1 MKMKAVAK
9 SKPGPGL
16 QLIEADVPKPG
27 PGEVLIKVKYASICG
42 SDVHLY
48 KWDEF
53 AQTSLKRLPRI
64 IGHESAGEVV
74 ELGPGV
80 EGLKA
85 GDYVGV
91 ETHIACGHCYQCRIG
106 KPHVCQNLEVLG
118 FNRDGAFAEYMVI
131 PAENAWKI
139 PEGIPKDWVPL
150 MEPMGNAVHTVL
162 AGEITGR
169 NVLVV
174 GTGPIGAMAVAVAKA
189 AGARKVIATDIND
202 FRLKI
207 AKKMGADIVLNPEI
221 DDVRTVVME
230 ETGGNGVDVVLEMSG
245 NPNALD
251 QGLSLIT
258 NGGWVGL
265 LGIYGKNRIDIPMN
279 DVIMKNLT
287 LYGIV
292 GRKMYETWAVT
303 TALLESG
310 KVDLSPLITHR
321 VSLEE
326 YEEAFNVIF
335 QGRAMKVMFEI
346 DPS

>member
-1 MKMKAVAK
+1 MKAVAK
-9 SKPGPGL
+9 SRPGPGI

-42 SDVHLY
+42 SDVHIY

-53 AQTSLKRLPRI
+53 AQTSLRHLPRI

-74 ELGPGV
+74 EVGEGV
-80 EGLKA
+80 DNVKV
-85 GDYVGV
+85 GDYVGI
-91 ETHIACGHCYQCRIG
+91 ETHIACGKCYQCRIG
-106 KPHVCQNLEVLG
+106 KPHVCQNLKVLG
-118 FNRDGAFAEYMVI
+118 FHIDGAFAEYVVV
-131 PAENAWKI
+131 PAENVWKV
-139 PEGIPKDWVPL
+139 PDSIPKEWVPL
-150 MEPMGNAVHTVL
+150 MEPMGNAVYTVL
-162 AGEITGR
+162 SGEITGM

-202 FRLKI
+202 FRLTI
-207 AKKMGADIVLNPEI
+207 AKRMGADIVLNPEL
-221 DDVRTVVME
+221 DDVRTVVMD
-230 ETGGNGVDVVLEMSG
+230 ETNGNGVDVVIEMSG
-245 NPNALD
+245 NPNALNYALD
-251 QGLSLIT
+251 LIT

-265 LGIYGKNRIDIPMN
+265 LGLYGKNRIDVPMN
-279 DVIMKNLT
+279 DIIMKNLT

-292 GRKMYETWAVT
+292 GRKMFSTWVQT

-321 VSLEE
+321 VKIEE

-335 QGRAMKVMFEI
+335 QGRAMKVLFEI
-346 DPS
+346 G

>member
-1 MKMKAVAK
+1 MKAVAK

-16 QLIEADVPKPG
+16 QLIETDVPKPG
-27 PGEVLIKVKYASICG
+27 PGEILVKVKYASICG
-42 SDVHLY
+42 SDVHIY

-53 AQTSLKRLPRI
+53 AQTSLRQLPRI
-64 IGHESAGEVV
+64 VGHESAGEVV
-74 ELGPGV
+74 EVGPGV
-80 EGLKA
+80 ESPKV
-85 GDYVGV
+85 GDYIGV
-91 ETHIACGHCYQCRIG
+91 ETHIACGKCYQCRIG
-106 KPHVCQNLEVLG
+106 KPHVCKNVEILG

-139 PEGIPKDWVPL
+139 PESIPKDWVPL

-162 AGEITGR
+162 ADDITGK

-189 AGARKVIATDIND
+189 SGARKVIATDINE

-207 AKKMGADIVLNPEI
+207 ASRMGADLVLNPEI
-221 DDVRTVVME
+221 DDVRTAVMD
-230 ETGGNGVDVVLEMSG
+230 ETSGNGVDVVIEMSG
-245 NPNALD
+245 NPNALN
-251 QGLSLIT
+251 QGFEMIT

-265 LGIYGKNRIDIPMN
+265 LGLYGKNRIDVPMN
-279 DVIMKNLT
+279 DIIMKNLT

-292 GRKMYETWAVT
+292 GRKMYETWAIT

-321 VSLEE
+321 VTLEE

-335 QGRAMKVMFEI
+335 QGRAMKVLFEI